1 MKGVLLVAGKEIREG
16 MRNRWVVAATLLLA
30 ALALS
35 LAFLGAAPAG
45 RVGAGALEVV
55 VVSLSSLSIFLL
67 PLIAL
72 LISHDAIVGEME
84 RGTMLLLLSYPIA
97 RWQVVLGKF
106 LGHIA
111 ILATATVLGYG
122 AAAVALALAGHE
134 IGAESWRAFALM
146 LGSSVLLG
154 AAFVA
159 LGYLVSALVRDR
171 GTAAGLAVG
180 LWLLLVLLWDMA
192 LLGLLVADAG
202 QSITAGTV
210 DVLLLLN
217 PADAYRLFNLAG
229 LPGLGA
235 LSGMAGLAEGTGLT
249 PPVLLTA
256 LAAWVLLPLA
266 AATAAFAR
274 REL

>member
-1 MKGVLLVAGKEIREG
+1 MRSILLVAGKELREG
-16 MRNRWVVAATLLLA
+16 VRNRWVVAATLLLA
-30 ALALS
+30 TLALT

-72 LISHDAIVGEME
+72 LISHDAVVGEME

-106 LGHIA
+106 LGQVA
-111 ILATATVLGYG
+111 ILAMATVLGYG
-122 AAAVALALAGHE
+122 AAGAALAVAGQE
-134 IGAESWRAFALM
+134 IGPEGWWAFALM
-146 LGSSVLLG
+146 VGSSVLLG

-159 LGYLVSALVRDR
+159 LGMLASALVRDR
-171 GTAAGLAVG
+171 GTAAGIAVG
-180 LWLLLVLLWDMA
+180 LWLLMVLIWDMA
-192 LLGLLVADAG
+192 LLGVLVADAG
-202 QSITAGTV
+202 QSITAGVV
-210 DVLLLLN
+210 DAALLLN
-217 PADAYRLFNLAG
+217 PADTYRLLNLAG

-249 PPVLLTA
+249 PPVLFAAML
-256 LAAWVLLPLA
+256 AWVLVPLA
-266 AATAAFAR
+266 AAAVAFSR